1 MPHGSFYFEG
11 DLSLFLLPSLR
22 GRHVERVWSDTDT
35 LMHVIES
42 IGVPHTEVERIEQNG
57 DLISVYPHGPE
68 RLQDPRFVLD
78 QHLGRLAAYLR
89 MLGLDVLH
97 KVPSPDEE
105 LAAISSREDGVL
117 L

>member
-1 MPHGSFYFEG
+1 MPHARFRFEG

-22 GRHVERVWSDTDT
+22 GREVDRSWSGTDT

-42 IGVPHTEVERIEQNG
+42 IGVPHTEVERIEQNE
-57 DLISVYPHGPE
+57 DLIRVYPRRPE
-68 RLQDPRFVLD
+68 RLQEPRFVLD

-97 KVPSPDEE
+97 TTPVPDKE
-105 LAAISSREDGVL
+105 L
-117 L
+117 